1 VLARRECMSSQRML
15 AYVKVSIR
23 DAKSWLREAE
33 GGRAFLKVGS
43 LRIDRVRLAGFVDR
57 VYEYKN
63 RVELVLTDGS
73 GELVVKVWSEKL
85 GMVDGVNRGSAIEVF
100 GVLRRYRDVTYVS
113 PDIIRPV
120 SGDVVRLRAL
130 EAKLVRELLSNTDKL
145 KSASLAEGDLGAQE
159 EAQPG

>member
-1 VLARRECMSSQRML
+1 VLTRRERMGSQRIL

-23 DAKSWLREAE
+23 DVKSWLREAE
-33 GGRAFLKVGS
+33 GGRAFLEVGPF
-43 LRIDRVRLAGFVDR
+43 RMDRVRLAGFVDR

-85 GMVDGVNRGSAIEVF
+85 DMLDGVDRGSAIEVF
-100 GVLRRYRDVTYVS
+100 GVLRRYRDVTYVR

-130 EAKLVRELLSNTDKL
+130 EAKLVRGLLSNTDK
-145 KSASLAEGDLGAQE
+145 SRGASLAEGDLGAQE

>member
-1 VLARRECMSSQRML
+1 MLARRECMSSQRML